1 MNTKHPPN
9 HCRLCGAT
17 SYRAV
22 IARDAAGALRANGQ
36 YQCSGCGLV
45 FRDPK
50 DWRGSACAGTGTEG
64 AAAAAPAVASRA
76 VAAASALLM
85 QAPV

>member
-50 DWRGSACAGTGTEG
+50 DWRGSAGSE
-64 AAAAAPAVASRA
+64 AAAAPAVASRA
-76 VAAASALLM
+76 VANASALLM

>member
-1 MNTKHPPN
+1 MNTKQPPN

-50 DWRGSACAGTGTEG
+50 DWRGSAG
-64 AAAAAPAVASRA
+64 ADVAAAPAVASRA